1 MNNPKKY
8 SGYPTPD
15 ESRIEELLS
24 NIQPTP
30 GRAFSTRM
38 QNAPWKAVQIQRTNS
53 MKARFAFSVLAVM
66 LVMVATVAF
75 VPPVRAQVTEWFGF
89 IFRDPNNPEIVGEVN
104 VIGESMEYQ
113 VMQPTYLPAVF
124 SGGAKYITIGDI
136 SEMLYQAGDKFLVIT
151 QQVAK
156 NGETLPQGDIATV
169 NGQPAT
175 LNTELSGRYEQSSPG
190 ELEASGFGTTG
201 EGSQSGTVEGIVPNV
216 APTLAA
222 FEYTDAAR
230 LTFFI
235 GTTKI
240 EMLTNLDIEELIKIA
255 ESLIPAQ

>member
-1 MNNPKKY
+1 MNQRTKH

-15 ESRIEELLS
+15 ENRIEELLS

-30 GRAFSTRM
+30 GKAFVTRM

-53 MKARFAFSVLAVM
+53 MKAKFAFSVLAVM
-66 LVMVATVAF
+66 LVIVLTVAF
-75 VPPVRAQVTEWFGF
+75 VPTVRAQVAEWFGF
-89 IFRDPNNPEIVGEVN
+89 TFLDPNNPEIVASVGDS
-104 VIGESMEYQ
+104 GQAMKYQ

-124 SGGAKYITIGDI
+124 SGGATFIAFGDI
-136 SEMLYQAGDKFLVIT
+136 SDILYQSGDKFLVIT

-156 NGETLPQGDIATV
+156 NGEILPQGDITTV
-169 NGQPAT
+169 NGQPAA
-175 LNTELSGRYEQSSPG
+175 LNTGLSGRYEQSSLG
-190 ELEASGFGTTG
+190 EVEASGVVTAG
-201 EGSQSGTVEGIVPNV
+201 EGSQSGTVEGIDPNV

-222 FEYTDAAR
+222 FDYTDAAR

-235 GTTKI
+235 GTTRVEI
-240 EMLTNLDIEELIKIA
+240 LSNLDVAELIKIA